1 MHARHCEALS
11 YTLSFNFPDNPMS
24 QVLSSGPFH
33 RRETQRGE
41 VIWAWSHSK
50 QRAELGCH
58 SDPASPEA
66 TDFFPHSRWYATYLW
81 VCVDF
86 RVFLGTQEGKE
97 EEAVSTSQA
106 EFPPICHGHGQVH
119 HDLPGNEGRSSEPE
133 ALTKHAVCMGRYQEG
148 SAAVLS
154 HTQMPPPALILQ
166 RKVGRL
172 REGA

>member
-1 MHARHCEALS
+1 M
-11 YTLSFNFPDNPMS
+11 
-24 QVLSSGPFH
+24 
-33 RRETQRGE
+33 
-41 VIWAWSHSK
+41 
-50 QRAELGCH
+50 
-58 SDPASPEA
+58 ASPKA
-66 TDFFPHSRWYATYLW
+66 TDFFSHSPWYATYLW

-148 SAAVLS
+148 SAAALS
-154 HTQMPPPALILQ
+154 HTQMPPPALILEEGGQAQ
-166 RKVGRL
+166 RGCITCPPSHR
-172 REGA
+172 GAKKGQLMRYDYYGPQILDVRVWV